1 MTDNLANW
9 LALRVA
15 AILLGRPAMRST
27 RLPSAAMA
35 TTLAL
40 LVFTGCTTDDDSDPP
55 DDHVFSQTTSL
66 VQYASC
72 SQLETDLE
80 DSLIREIWANIDRY
94 NTNNGWGQGGTDGAS
109 PESGAGDSGGGRT
122 EGVDYSGTN
131 NQETGVDEADLVKTD
146 GYHVYTLN
154 GNRLH
159 IFGVPQ
165 FGDLT
170 PESVTKIEGYPQEM
184 LLDKDANRA
193 VVFSMVNVGA
203 LPVGHPLRALTGY
216 TEDEQSWYWR
226 ANSLSKLTVLDITDR
241 TAPKLVREVYYEGWY
256 QTARKVNTSV
266 RVSAYSLI
274 NRREINEWYQ
284 LLYAS
289 GNNKSW
295 TKKEMARRIRA
306 LKLRDLIPQMF
317 VRNASGQFTVHG
329 LDQASCQSFFRPTDS
344 HARGIASIISFDLLG
359 STVAF
364 DADHVV
370 SNWATFYSSKDKIV
384 LAEPAHDWWWY
395 YWFVEDPDQ
404 LNVHVFDISQP
415 GKSRYTGSGRVLG
428 QLSDQFAIDEDQ
440 GELRLAT
447 TTNLFRWWWRDT
459 NGNATQ
465 PQMENHVWV
474 MQQQGSQL
482 QTIGHLGGI
491 GLGERI
497 TASRFLGDKAFLVTF
512 RQTDPLFTVN
522 LADPR
527 HPKLAGKLEV
537 PGFSTYLHPLG
548 TDKLLTI
555 GVGGDQNGAN
565 WRTTISTFN
574 VGDFQHPTL
583 SASLPIAG
591 EQGWGW
597 SEAQWEHKA
606 FQYFAPKK
614 LLAVPHSNYDYTNG
628 NYRYL
633 SKLEVIEVDDA
644 TGALSRRGAINHSPY
659 YDTNQY
665 WSYLQIRRSIFMGDY
680 LYAISDKA
688 ITVHRT
694 SDLGQ
699 VTAQSLPGYL
709 PNDYYWWW

>member
-1 MTDNLANW
+1 ML
-9 LALRVA
+9 
-15 AILLGRPAMRST
+15 ST
-27 RLPSAAMA
+27 RLPSAAVA
-35 TTLAL
+35 ISLAL
-40 LVFTGCTTDDDSDPP
+40 LAFTGCTDDDDSDPP
-55 DDHVFSQTTSL
+55 DDRVFSQTTSL

-72 SQLETDLE
+72 TQLETDLE
-80 DSLIREIWANIDRY
+80 DALIREIWANIERY
-94 NTNNGWGQGGTDGAS
+94 DSNYGWGAGGEGDAS
-109 PESGAGDSGGGRT
+109 PEAGGDSGGGRT

-131 NQETGVDEADLVKTD
+131 NQEAGVDEADLVKTD

-170 PESVTKIEGYPQEM
+170 PESVTKIEGHPQEM

-216 TEDEQSWYWR
+216 SQSDDGWYWR

-256 QTARKVNTSV
+256 QTARKVDSSIRIST
-266 RVSAYSLI
+266 YSQI
-274 NRREINEWYQ
+274 NRREINDWYQ

-306 LKLRDLIPQMF
+306 LALRDLIPQMF
-317 VRNASGQFTVHG
+317 VRTANGQFTVHG
-329 LDQASCQSFFRPTDS
+329 LDQASCQSFYRPTDS

-359 STVAF
+359 SALTF

-370 SNWATFYSSKDKIV
+370 SNWATFYSSQDKIV
-384 LAEPAHDWWWY
+384 LAEPSHDWWWY

-428 QLSDQFAIDEDQ
+428 QLSDQFAIDEDH
-440 GELRLAT
+440 GEVRLAT
-447 TTNLFRWWWRDT
+447 TTNLFRWWWR
-459 NGNATQ
+459 NGNDTTAQ

-474 MQQQGSQL
+474 MQQQGAQL

-497 TASRFLGDKAFLVTF
+497 TASRFLGDKAYLVTF
-512 RQTDPLFTVN
+512 RQTDPLFTVD
-522 LADPR
+522 LSDPR
-527 HPKLAGKLEV
+527 HPALAGKLEV

-574 VGDFQHPTL
+574 VGDFAHPTL
-583 SASLPIAG
+583 AASLPIAG

-614 LLAVPHSNYDYTNG
+614 LLAVPQSNYDYTG
-628 NYRYL
+628 GTYRYL
-633 SKLEVIEVDDA
+633 SKLEVIEVNDA
-644 TGALSRRGAINHSPY
+644 TGALQLRGSINHSPY

-699 VTAQSLPGYL
+699 VIAQPLPGYL
-709 PNDYYWWW
+709 PNDNYWWW